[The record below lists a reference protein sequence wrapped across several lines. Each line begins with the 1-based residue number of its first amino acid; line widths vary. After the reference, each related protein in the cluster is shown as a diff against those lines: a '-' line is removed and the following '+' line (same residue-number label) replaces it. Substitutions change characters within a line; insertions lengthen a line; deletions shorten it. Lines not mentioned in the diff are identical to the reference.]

1 MLWLI
6 RLASHKPTTAVVQSD
21 VRTRVRLSYTWDAI
35 SGIPLVVLRA
45 NAIILEN
52 RTDAE
57 S

>member
-21 VRTRVRLSYTWDAI
+21 VCTRVRLSYTWDAI
-35 SGIPLVVLRA
+35 SGIPLVVLRP
-45 NAIILEN
+45 NAKILEN